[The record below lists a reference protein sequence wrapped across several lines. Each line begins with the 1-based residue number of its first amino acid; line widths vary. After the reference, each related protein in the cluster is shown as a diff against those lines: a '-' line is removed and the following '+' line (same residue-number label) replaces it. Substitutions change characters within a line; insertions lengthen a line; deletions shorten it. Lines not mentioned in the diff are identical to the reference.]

1 MDDRKLLR
9 IGGLAA
15 WLMTGVPVV
24 VQTPLSLRTF
34 AWWAVVFLGFGA
46 AFVLPKKPTL
56 LLLALQATCVVTM
69 VLLLCD
75 GFEGSLLVLI
85 AMQLAAMLTPK
96 KGVLWIAVQSALLF
110 GAIAVHWSPRAATLL
125 TPPYLGFQLLAFF
138 TIGAL
143 HREAATR
150 AELARIGERLR
161 ISQELHDALG
171 HHLTALSLNLE
182 TAKHQT
188 DGAPRERIET
198 AQSIAKLLLTDVR
211 ELVASMKSDDENL
224 AAALRTMIGA
234 LPSPHVHLDIDE
246 RLTISDPEKAH
257 ILLRCAQEIVTNA
270 ARHSDARNLWIAIES
285 VDGQLEIRARD
296 DGRGADGATPG
307 FGLRGM
313 RERIERAG
321 GRIELST
328 TPGSGFSIFATLP

>member
-24 VQTPLSLRTF
+24 AEAPRSLATF
-34 AWWAVVFLGFGA
+34 SEWALVFLTFGL
-46 AFVLPKKPTL
+46 AFVLPRKPTL
-56 LLLALQATCVVTM
+56 ALLALQAACVVTM

-75 GFEGSLLVLI
+75 GFEGALLVLI
-85 AMQLAAMLTPK
+85 AMQLATMLTPA
-96 KGVLWIAVQSALLF
+96 KGIAWIVIQSALLF
-110 GAIAVHWSPRAATLL
+110 GAIGIHWNPRSAILI

-150 AELARIGERLR
+150 AELARIAERLR

-171 HHLTALSLNLE
+171 HHLTALSINLE
-182 TAKHQT
+182 TARHQT
-188 DGAPRERIET
+188 EGAPRERIET
-198 AQSIAKLLLTDVR
+198 AQAIAKLLLTDVR
-211 ELVASMKSDDENL
+211 ELVAKMKRDENL
-224 AAALRTMIGA
+224 AGALREMIGA
-234 LPSPHVHLDIDE
+234 LPSPLVHLEIDE
-246 RLTISDPEKAH
+246 RLTVNDPEKAH

-270 ARHSDARNLWIAIES
+270 ARHSDARNLWIVIEA
-285 VDGQLEIRARD
+285 VGAGLQIRARD
-296 DGRGADGATPG
+296 DGRGAGDATPG
-307 FGLRGM
+307 IGLRGM

-328 TPGSGFSIFATLP
+328 TPGSGFTVFATLP

>member
-1 MDDRKLLR
+1 MERMTR

-24 VQTPLSLRTF
+24 IETPLSLRTF
-34 AWWAVVFLGFGA
+34 ALWAVVFVIFGLSFA
-46 AFVLPKKPTL
+46 LPRKPTL
-56 LLLALQATCVVTM
+56 LLLALQAACVVTM

-75 GFEGSLLVLI
+75 GFEGALLVLV
-85 AMQLAAMLTPK
+85 AMQLSTMLAPK
-96 KGVLWIAVQSALLF
+96 KGMLWIAAQSLLLF
-110 GAIAVHWSPRAATLL
+110 GAISAHWSPKAAILL

-143 HREAATR
+143 HREAAAR
-150 AELARIGERLR
+150 AELARIAERLR

-188 DGAPRERIET
+188 EGAPRERIET
-198 AQSIAKLLLTDVR
+198 AHSIARLLLTDVR
-211 ELVASMKSDDENL
+211 EIVAKMKREENL
-224 AAALRTMIGA
+224 AEALREMIGA
-234 LPSPHVHLDIDE
+234 LPSPKVHLQMDE
-246 RLTISDPEKAH
+246 RLTVSDPEKAH

-285 VDGQLEIRARD
+285 VDGQLAIRARD
-296 DGRGADGATPG
+296 DGRGAESATPG

>member
-9 IGGLAA
+9 LGGLAA

-24 VQTPLSLRTF
+24 AEPPRSLQTFTV
-34 AWWAVVFLGFGA
+34 WAVVFLAFGV
-46 AFVLPKKPTL
+46 AFMLPRKPTL
-56 LLLALQATCVVTM
+56 LLLALEATCVVTM

-85 AMQLAAMLTPK
+85 AMQLATLLKPRNGA
-96 KGVLWIAVQSALLF
+96 LWIGVQSLLLF
-110 GAIAVHWSPRAATLL
+110 AAITVHWSSRPAILL

-143 HREAATR
+143 HRESATR
-150 AELARIGERLR
+150 AELARIAERLR

-198 AQSIAKLLLTDVR
+198 AQSITKLLLTDVR
-211 ELVASMKSDDENL
+211 EIVAKMKSDENL
-224 AAALRTMIGA
+224 AEALREMIGA
-234 LPSPHVHLDIDE
+234 LPSPKVHLDIDE

-285 VDGQLEIRARD
+285 VGGQLEIRARD

>member
-24 VQTPLSLRTF
+24 IETPLSLRTF
-34 AWWAVVFLGFGA
+34 TLWALVFLIFGV
-46 AFVLPKKPTL
+46 AFALPRKPTL
-56 LLLALQATCVVTM
+56 LLLALQAACVMTM

-85 AMQLAAMLTPK
+85 AMQLATLTKPRN
-96 KGVLWIAVQSALLF
+96 GMLWIAAQSLLLF
-110 GAIAVHWSPRAATLL
+110 GAISVHWSPRAAILL

-143 HREAATR
+143 HREGATR
-150 AELARIGERLR
+150 AELARIAERLR

-171 HHLTALSLNLE
+171 HHLTALAINLE

-211 ELVASMKSDDENL
+211 EIVAKMKRDENL
-224 AAALRTMIGA
+224 ADALREMIGA
-234 LPSPHVHLDIDE
+234 LPSPKVHLAIDE

-296 DGRGADGATPG
+296 DGRGADGTTPG

>member
-24 VQTPLSLRTF
+24 LEAPRSLLTF
-34 AWWAVVFLGFGA
+34 ALWALVFLTFGA
-46 AFVLPKKPTL
+46 AFVLPRKPTL
-56 LLLALQATCVVTM
+56 LLLALQATCVITM

-85 AMQLAAMLTPK
+85 AMQLATILTPK
-96 KGVLWIAVQSALLF
+96 KGVSWIALQSLLLF
-110 GAIAVHWSPRAATLL
+110 GAIAVHWTPRAAILL

-143 HREAATR
+143 HREAAAR
-150 AELARIGERLR
+150 AELARIAERLR

-211 ELVASMKSDDENL
+211 EIVARMKRDENL
-224 AAALRTMIGA
+224 ATALREMIGA
-234 LPSPHVHLDIDE
+234 LPSPQVHLAIDE
-246 RLTISDPEKAH
+246 RLTVSDPEKAH

-270 ARHSDARNLWIAIES
+270 ARHSDARNLWIAIEW
-285 VDGQLEIRARD
+285 VDGRLEIRARD

-307 FGLRGM
+307 FGLR
-313 RERIERAG
+313 ERIERAG

-328 TPGSGFSIFATLP
+328 TPGSGFSVFATLP